1 MAATKKN
8 SRGFAAMD
16 PDQQRAIAS
25 RGGKEAHRRGT
36 AHEWSSQEAK
46 NAGRKGGQAR
56 AQKK

>member
-1 MAATKKN
+1 MNPA
-8 SRGFAAMD
+8 
-16 PDQQRAIAS
+16 QQRAIAS
-25 RGGKEAHRRGT
+25 KGGKEAHRRGA